1 MDFLVFVKQ
10 VPDTND
16 VEVDEESG
24 TIIREGVE
32 SILNPF
38 DEYALNLAIRLKEET
53 DEEVEITA
61 ISMGPPQ
68 AKEAL
73 RKCLAIGADRA
84 ILLSDKAFAGAD
96 TWATSCTLFKAVE
109 KLGGADLYFTGQEA
123 TDGNTAQVGPEM
135 ASNLNISPITYVE
148 EVLDFDPDEGTISVR
163 KETDQGY
170 MKVQGKLP
178 LVLSCMTPPDFE
190 PRIPGVKEIMAAKK
204 KPMETWGSEELEGS
218 SDQFGLEGSE
228 SQVISTYPPSSK
240 GPGEKFEGT
249 PEEEATKIL
258 QRLESEG
265 FLDD

>member
-109 KLGGADLYFTGQEA
+109 KLGGAD
-123 TDGNTAQVGPEM
+123 
-135 ASNLNISPITYVE
+135 
-148 EVLDFDPDEGTISVR
+148 
-163 KETDQGY
+163 
-170 MKVQGKLP
+170 
-178 LVLSCMTPPDFE
+178 
-190 PRIPGVKEIMAAKK
+190 
-204 KPMETWGSEELEGS
+204 
-218 SDQFGLEGSE
+218 
-228 SQVISTYPPSSK
+228 
-240 GPGEKFEGT
+240 
-249 PEEEATKIL
+249 
-258 QRLESEG
+258 
-265 FLDD
+265 